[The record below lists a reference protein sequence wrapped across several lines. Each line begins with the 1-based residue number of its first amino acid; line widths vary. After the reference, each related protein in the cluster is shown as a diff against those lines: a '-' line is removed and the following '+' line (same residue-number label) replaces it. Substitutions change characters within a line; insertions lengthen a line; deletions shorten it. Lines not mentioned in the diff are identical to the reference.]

1 MPVNLRR
8 RSNVERVCLQ
18 LDVSEYGLDAL
29 SYGMSLMIRTRDWY
43 VIVHLSSAR
52 GRRDSASV
60 STSCCK
66 TITQS
71 WALLHRGR
79 EVFLSRYFRK
89 ARSYFRLTVH
99 TCTFRSHL
107 EASVRCRLRECSRG
121 GISTGI
127 GVQNE
132 AVGT

>member
-18 LDVSEYGLDAL
+18 LDVSEFGLDAL
-29 SYGMSLMIRTRDWY
+29 DWY